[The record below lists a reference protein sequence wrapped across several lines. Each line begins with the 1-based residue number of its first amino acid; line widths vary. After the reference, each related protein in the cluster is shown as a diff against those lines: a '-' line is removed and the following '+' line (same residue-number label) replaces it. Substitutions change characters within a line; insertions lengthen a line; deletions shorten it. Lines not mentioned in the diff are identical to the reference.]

1 MLIYRSN
8 FWLIASQRLLDVMHF
23 TAWTDP
29 LFWFQLYWAMHNY
42 DWFLWAFTNSHNEE
56 FSIAMESIQ
65 NKALSMLFKTLQL
78 KWQKYLTEVNVSV
91 STLTFPSCCFIGIHF
106 ITERDKNINKKKTDI
121 CSCLQPHGSVLIATH
136 IEMIE
141 LVVKFATTLL
151 FRLERKNSG

>member
-8 FWLIASQRLLDVMHF
+8 FWLITSQRLLDVMHF
-23 TAWTDP
+23 TAWIDP
-29 LFWFQLYWAMHNY
+29 LVWFQLYWAMHNY
-42 DWFLWAFTNSHNEE
+42 DWFLWAFTNSHNED
-56 FSIAMESIQ
+56 FSIAIESIQ

-78 KWQKYLTEVNVSV
+78 KSQKYLREVNVSV
-91 STLTFPSCCFIGIHF
+91 STLTFPSCRFIGIHF

-121 CSCLQPHGSVLIATH
+121 CSCLHPRGSILIATH

-151 FRLERKNSG
+151 FRLERRNTW

>member
-1 MLIYRSN
+1 
-8 FWLIASQRLLDVMHF
+8 
-23 TAWTDP
+23 
-29 LFWFQLYWAMHNY
+29 
-42 DWFLWAFTNSHNEE
+42 
-56 FSIAMESIQ
+56 MESIQ

-78 KWQKYLTEVNVSV
+78 KSQKYLTEVNVSV

-151 FRLERKNSG
+151 FRLERKNSS